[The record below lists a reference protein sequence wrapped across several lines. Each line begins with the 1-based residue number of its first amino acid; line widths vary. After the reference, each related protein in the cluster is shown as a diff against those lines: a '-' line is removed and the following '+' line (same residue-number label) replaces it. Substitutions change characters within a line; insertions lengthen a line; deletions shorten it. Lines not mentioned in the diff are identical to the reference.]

1 MESEIENQIEE
12 ERRQASIDRIGQF
25 NERKRQA
32 IIAQEEEKI
41 AKIQEEEKTFQD
53 MQPNSVNKVTS
64 ELLKA
69 AWENLIDS
77 FGFTLIWIDI
87 HIFAGLVL
95 GNKMFCKLGMEW
107 VPDMLKQTRFKE
119 AEKMGKKA
127 GAIEGMGVACLN
139 LGCLMII
146 IANIMIIG
154 VILSVVTNPISAI
167 AHIFGYIWDKTANL
181 IKG

>member
-1 MESEIENQIEE
+1 MASENDNQIEE

-87 HIFAGLVL
+87 HI
-95 GNKMFCKLGMEW
+95 
-107 VPDMLKQTRFKE
+107 
-119 AEKMGKKA
+119 
-127 GAIEGMGVACLN
+127 
-139 LGCLMII
+139 
-146 IANIMIIG
+146 
-154 VILSVVTNPISAI
+154 
-167 AHIFGYIWDKTANL
+167 
-181 IKG
+181 